1 MKGLAI
7 VLGGK
12 PKNDSDG
19 ASADEAKPKDS
30 AMEFARLASEASAAG
45 DHDSAAKA
53 LINAIRAYKA
63 TSYEEPAGED
73 EEE

>member
-12 PKNDSDG
+12 PKNDSEG
-19 ASADEAKPKDS
+19 ATADEAKPKDS

-45 DHDSAAKA
+45 DHESAAKA
-53 LINAIRAYKA
+53 LVNMVKA
-63 TSYEEPAGED
+63 CKGGYEAPAGED

>member
-1 MKGLAI
+1 MKGLAL

-12 PKNDSDG
+12 PKDDSEP
-19 ASADEAKPKDS
+19 ASTTEAKPKDS

-53 LINAIRAYKA
+53 LVNAIKA
-63 TSYEEPAGED
+63 CMGTPYGPT
-73 EEE
+73 EEEEE